1 VSQLATFFLLP
12 ANRFEDLVVAATPRV
27 STVEQRH
34 FIFFKRTVSQVTDG
48 FGSFLRSVAREGE
61 DCPYPGDVFLDL
73 DFVLQPHNL
82 VLFDIA
88 TRDLSDRL
96 SKAADLPDAT
106 RTNLKFGLR
115 SQIRHKIPVFDHAT
129 ALLARAKLVACC
141 LDESEVRAYSRETYG
156 PADEDTATATILSA
170 IDLTKRWLASTR
182 RDQIGV
188 LNVG

>member
-12 ANRFEDLVVAATPRV
+12 ANRFEDLVAAATPRV
-27 STVEQRH
+27 SPVEQRH
-34 FIFFKRTVSQVTDG
+34 FLFFKRTVPQVMDG
-48 FGSFLRSVAREGE
+48 LGTFLRGVARQAE

-73 DFVLQPHNL
+73 DFVLEPHNL

-96 SKAADLPDAT
+96 SKATNLADAS

-115 SQIRHKIPVFDHAT
+115 GQIRYKIPVFDHQT
-129 ALLARAKLVACC
+129 ALSARAKLDACS
-141 LDESEVRAYSRETYG
+141 LDDPALRTYSLETYG
-156 PADEDTATATILSA
+156 PADAATATATILSA

-182 RDQIGV
+182 RDQIGI